1 MEKTWIKRISLSL
14 ACLLGFGVLATTF
27 AVASKKNAPVKV
39 DAATTTTATLTY
51 SDVLAH
57 ARSDYKKTEWGDWQW
72 WKVIKS
78 SGDIVAGDNTYF
90 VNNKAYTDGATKIDF
105 SISFKDGYVIPR
117 IEMVAVTLA
126 RNSNSFSW
134 TIEDDYYNQNPP
146 YKVYFEDT
154 TSGERHAIESMT
166 LTYTF
171 TKYTVSLNSNG
182 GTGGLSSVKVPYNR
196 AMPTISSS
204 NLPTRNGYV
213 FQGYYDTSADTGGN
227 QYYKANG
234 TSART
239 FTNKNDSLKLYAR
252 WALAQKPVN
261 ITKGTGLSNV
271 YVSSNGNVTDASS
284 SDLKSS
290 GTNFAQNSTV
300 YGYVKLAAGYQAQS
314 GWTLKAGTADTA
326 GALYLVGSGTVSSSG
341 YDFGT
346 FNASTITYSID
357 YELNGGSIATANP
370 TSYTIESDTFTL
382 NNPTKEGYNFLGWSE
397 EGKSGY
403 TETVTITKGT
413 YGNKKY
419 TANWALVEELQA
431 VVDAINDL
439 GGPTN
444 ISYPGSKTGLESAE
458 SLYSA
463 LDPTLKSILDTDYAD
478 LVNELIEDRNQYDS
492 LRSAAINN
500 AIDKIDAISEPIS
513 YPRSRDEVFA
523 ARDALADLD
532 ELDRV
537 DTVVT
542 NLSDYNDALDTYN
555 ALRDIAVD
563 QVIEA
568 INNISRDGEGKILY
582 PNSKPSLENAESL
595 YDALAEEEKT
605 PTVVT
610 NYNDLLQARSDYN
623 ALREDRVQ
631 DVIDAIDDI
640 SKPFDDN
647 REEQIATAQGLF
659 DALDSSDKDSSV
671 ITNLNKL
678 EDAHAADDVADA
690 IEVLPTVSD
699 TDEYRV
705 LVNETRDAYDSLTS
719 DQKGFIGE
727 DILELLVSR
736 EQALLVIDAI
746 NNIGDLSYP
755 GSKDLLDVAN
765 DLYAEYIAA
774 GYPAEFIVNYQTLV
788 DDNTNYNNADAVAA
802 LIKAI
807 PAPSESDAYYDAVDT
822 AKAAY
827 DALATAEQAL
837 LESAIFDNETGI
849 TYAQY
854 LADQVAARD
863 VIERIQNIGQ
873 VVYSGEDD
881 SLEAIVYAETGYNA
895 LSDAQ
900 KAIVDGVNHNT
911 LTKDRADYDAV
922 DAVATLIELIPEAEA
937 SSDYY
942 NAVDSAAAGYAQL
955 TADQLAII
963 NAATALDYEKVLAD
977 NVAARA
983 VIEEIANI
991 GTVTYDGGVND
1002 SLAKIVSAETNY
1014 GNLSDDQKE
1023 IVNSANYSTLTD
1035 DRAVYDN
1042 VSAVADLI
1050 KAIPAVAESEEYYDA
1065 VDTAIAAFNLLSVE
1079 EQNVLKS
1086 SIFDS
1091 ETGIT
1096 YYQYLFNHV
1105 AARDVIER
1113 IQNIGQVVYGG
1124 EDDSLE
1130 AIVYAETGYN
1140 SLSDAQKAIVDG
1152 VNHNT
1157 LTKDRVDY
1165 DAVDSVA
1172 TLIELIPDAEASEEY
1187 YNAVDSAAAGYA
1199 QLSDDQLAIIN
1210 AATALDYEK
1219 VLADNVAAKEVIE
1232 LIGKIGSLTYD
1243 GGINDSLSDIVAA
1256 ETAYDAIK
1264 DNADVKAIV
1273 DSVNHQTLVDD
1284 RTIYDHADSVAKLI
1298 EAIPAPAE
1306 DQDYYDAVDAARSAY
1321 AAITEAEKQ
1330 LLIEAIFDPAINM
1343 TYAEY
1348 LYNQGLARDVIETI
1362 ENIGELTYDGG
1373 VNDSLADIVAAETA
1387 YDAIKDN
1394 EYVKAIVDSVN
1405 HQTLVDDRT
1414 IYDHADEVAKL
1425 IEAIPAPA
1433 EDQDYYDA
1441 VDAARSA
1448 YAALTE
1454 AEKQLLKDAIYDPA
1468 TNMTYAEYLF
1478 NQGLARDVIETI
1490 ENIGELTYDGGVND
1504 SLADIVAAETA
1515 YDAIKDNEYVKAI
1528 VDSVNHQT
1536 LVDDR
1541 ESYNAVDHTVSLIE
1555 EIGEIKHDEET
1566 KQDLEEAWEAYNSL
1580 STEEQALV
1588 QGYNN
1593 TYKTL
1598 DDDQHVYDALVLI
1611 DDIGTVSYDSESEE
1625 KINQAREYYDSLT
1638 EDQKEQLGE
1647 EPLVVLVNS
1656 ETEYARLEK
1665 NANIL
1670 VIILLIVV
1678 CLTIIGGIWFLFF
1691 LLKKK
1696 RKDDDDD
1703 ENKNNGK
1710 GKPVKAM
1717 SIGGFLPGV
1726 TLISHYLDA
1735 PYIALYVL
1743 AGVTVLLWISILVVV
1758 IMKKKQVGPF
1768 KKKEVVSKVEPQA
1781 SVSSSEDE
1789 EVETIS
1795 DEKGNI
1801 FQIRYIK
1808 SFTAKLIQSPEETK
1822 KYYEELKNEVLSYK
1836 KTNSRVS
1843 WHYDAVNSGRNY
1855 VLKFAIRGKTLCV
1868 YLPLDSESLEEKYKV
1883 ERSESKRFEDVPC
1896 LYRIKNDR
1904 RCEYAKELI
1913 ALVASNLGLEKG
1925 EEQHEA
1931 YSNLPYEPNKPLVA
1945 RGLIK
1950 EQKVQVNKPSEQQV
1964 LETKVSSD
1972 GDEIVVTKD
1981 EKGNIFEIRYIKS
1994 FTAKLSQSEKDVKDY
2009 YTVLK
2014 NYALSYKD
2022 AHSRVSW
2029 HYDAINVGRDYVI
2042 KFAIRGKTLCAY
2054 FALDTSKLDEKY
2066 KVEEAKGKKFEEVP
2080 VLYRIKNDRRCEYAK
2095 ELIDEVM
2102 KKVGADQGEVPTENY
2117 SIPHQSNKAL
2127 LAKGLIKELKTAV
2140 KKKETHHI
2148 EHLVTSISVEEA
2160 DKLMS
2165 DEDAEVMIEVDKSS
2179 KTHVGKKAIVN
2190 IDELEASFN
2199 NGDKVT
2205 LETLQEKKLVAKD
2218 VGRVKLLARGQLD
2231 KKLDV
2236 HLQEYSIQAVKMIL
2250 LVGGKVQKAK

>member
-1 MEKTWIKRISLSL
+1 MKKTWIKSISLSL

-27 AVASKKNAPVKV
+27 AVASKKNTPVKV

-182 GTGGLSSVKVPYNR
+182 GTGGLSSVNVPYNR

-213 FQGYYDTSADTGGN
+213 FQGYYDTNADTGGN

-271 YVSSNGNVTDASS
+271 YVSSNGNVTSASS

-314 GWTLKAGTADTA
+314 GWTLKAGTADTE

-346 FNASTITYSID
+346 LNASTITYSID
-357 YELNGGSIATANP
+357 YELNGGSVATANP

-403 TETVTITKGT
+403 KETVTITKGT

-444 ISYPGSKTGLESAE
+444 ISYPGSKTGLENAE

-463 LDPTLKSILDTDYAD
+463 LDPTLKSILDSDYAD

-492 LRSAAINN
+492 LRSAAIDN
-500 AIDKIDAISEPIS
+500 AIDTIDAISEPIS

-523 ARDALADLD
+523 ARDALAGLD

-537 DTVVT
+537 DSVVT
-542 NLSDYNDALDTYN
+542 NLNDYNDALDTYN
-555 ALRDIAVD
+555 ALKDIAVD

-568 INNISRDGEGKILY
+568 INNIVTDGEGKAIY

-631 DVIDAIDDI
+631 DVIDAIDAI

-659 DALDSSDKDSSV
+659 DDLDSSDKDSSV
-671 ITNLNKL
+671 ITNLIKL
-678 EDAHAADDVADA
+678 EDAHAADDAADA

-699 TDEYRV
+699 TNEYRA
-705 LVNETRDAYDSLTS
+705 LVNETREAYDNLTS

-736 EQALLVIDAI
+736 EQALLVINAI
-746 NNIGDLSYP
+746 NNIGNLSYP
-755 GSKDLLDVAN
+755 GSKDLLDAAN
-765 DLYAEYIAA
+765 GLYAEYIAA

-807 PAPSESDAYYDAVDT
+807 PAPSESDTYYDAVDT
-822 AKAAY
+822 AQSAY
-827 DALATAEQAL
+827 IGLSAAEQAL
-837 LESAIFDNETGI
+837 LESAVFDSETGI

-854 LADQVAARD
+854 LADHVAARD
-863 VIERIQNIGQ
+863 VIERIQDIGS
-873 VVYSGEDD
+873 VVYGGEDD

-911 LTKDRADYDAV
+911 LVHDREVYNHV
-922 DAVATLIELIPEAEA
+922 DE
-937 SSDYY
+937 
-942 NAVDSAAAGYAQL
+942 
-955 TADQLAII
+955 
-963 NAATALDYEKVLAD
+963 
-977 NVAARA
+977 
-983 VIEEIANI
+983 
-991 GTVTYDGGVND
+991 
-1002 SLAKIVSAETNY
+1002 
-1014 GNLSDDQKE
+1014 
-1023 IVNSANYSTLTD
+1023 
-1035 DRAVYDN
+1035 
-1042 VSAVADLI
+1042 VADLI
-1050 KAIPAVAESEEYYDA
+1050 TAIVPAEGESYYDA
-1065 VDTAIAAFNLLSVE
+1065 VEEAAAAYNALTPEEQAILNNSVE
-1079 EQNVLKS
+1079 KDFEKIL
-1086 SIFDS
+1086 FDN
-1091 ETGIT
+1091 
-1096 YYQYLFNHV
+1096 L
-1105 AARDVIER
+1105 AASTVIE
-1113 IQNIGQVVYGG
+1113 
-1124 EDDSLE
+1124 
-1130 AIVYAETGYN
+1130 A
-1140 SLSDAQKAIVDG
+1140 
-1152 VNHNT
+1152 
-1157 LTKDRVDY
+1157 
-1165 DAVDSVA
+1165 
-1172 TLIELIPDAEASEEY
+1172 
-1187 YNAVDSAAAGYA
+1187 
-1199 QLSDDQLAIIN
+1199 
-1210 AATALDYEK
+1210 
-1219 VLADNVAAKEVIE
+1219 
-1232 LIGKIGSLTYD
+1232 
-1243 GGINDSLSDIVAA
+1243 
-1256 ETAYDAIK
+1256 
-1264 DNADVKAIV
+1264 
-1273 DSVNHQTLVDD
+1273 
-1284 RTIYDHADSVAKLI
+1284 
-1298 EAIPAPAE
+1298 
-1306 DQDYYDAVDAARSAY
+1306 
-1321 AAITEAEKQ
+1321 
-1330 LLIEAIFDPAINM
+1330 
-1343 TYAEY
+1343 
-1348 LYNQGLARDVIETI
+1348 I
-1362 ENIGELTYDGG
+1362 ENIGELTYNGG
-1373 VNDSLADIVAAETA
+1373 TNDSLEDIELAEGLYELLTE
-1387 YDAIKDN
+1387 DQ
-1394 EYVKAIVDSVN
+1394 KAIVDSIN
-1405 HQTLVDDRT
+1405 YNTLVGDRAS
-1414 IYDHADEVAKL
+1414 YDRV
-1425 IEAIPAPA
+1425 
-1433 EDQDYYDA
+1433 DA
-1441 VDAARSA
+1441 VVE
-1448 YAALTE
+1448 L
-1454 AEKQLLKDAIYDPA
+1454 
-1468 TNMTYAEYLF
+1468 
-1478 NQGLARDVIETI
+1478 I
-1490 ENIGELTYDGGVND
+1490 ENIGEV
-1504 SLADIVAAETA
+1504 
-1515 YDAIKDNEYVKAI
+1515 
-1528 VDSVNHQT
+1528 
-1536 LVDDR
+1536 
-1541 ESYNAVDHTVSLIE
+1541 
-1555 EIGEIKHDEET
+1555 KHDEET
-1566 KQDLEEAWEAYNSL
+1566 ETQLIVARTAYDALSEEEK
-1580 STEEQALV
+1580 ALV
-1588 QGYNN
+1588 NGYNN

-1598 DDDQHVYDALVLI
+1598 EDDEHVYEALVKI
-1611 DDIGTVSYDSESEE
+1611 DAIGEVSYDTRSEE
-1625 KINQAREYYDSLT
+1625 AIKEARDYYDFLT
-1638 EDQKEQLGE
+1638 EDQKEQLGK
-1647 EPLVVLVNS
+1647 EPLVTLVNS
-1656 ETEYARLEK
+1656 ETEYARIEK

-1670 VIILLIVV
+1670 VIILLIVI
-1678 CLTIIGGIWFLFF
+1678 CLTILGGIWFLFF

-1696 RKDDDDD
+1696 RKDDDNND
-1703 ENKNNGK
+1703 ENKEK

-1768 KKKEVVSKVEPQA
+1768 KKKAEVAKVEPQA
-1781 SVSSSEDE
+1781 SVSQNEDE

-1843 WHYDAVNSGRNY
+1843 WHYDAINAGREY

-1868 YLPLDSESLEEKYKV
+1868 YLPLDPEKQEEKYKV
-1883 ERSESKRFEDVPC
+1883 EKVESKRFEDIPC

-1904 RCEYAKELI
+1904 RCEYAKEL
-1913 ALVASNLGLEKG
+1913 VAKVCESMGLEKG
-1925 EEQHEA
+1925 KEQHEV
-1931 YSNLPYEPNKPLVA
+1931 YSNIPYEPNKPLVA

-1950 EQKVQVNKPSEQQV
+1950 EQKVVVSKPAEPVV
-1964 LETKVSSD
+1964 LETKVNSD
-1972 GDEIVVTKD
+1972 GDEVVLTKD
-1981 EKGNIFEIRYIKS
+1981 ASGNIFEIRYIKS
-1994 FTAKLSQSEKDVKDY
+1994 FTAKLSQSEDVVKDY

-2014 NYALSYKD
+2014 NHVLSYKD
-2022 AHSRVSW
+2022 THSRVSW
-2029 HYDAINVGRDYVI
+2029 HYEAVNIGRDYVL
-2042 KFAIRGKTLCAY
+2042 KFAIRGKTLCVFY
-2054 FALDTSKLDEKY
+2054 ALDPSQVDEKY
-2066 KVEEAKGKKFEEVP
+2066 KVEVATGKRFEDVP
-2080 VLYRIKNDRRCEYAK
+2080 CLYRIKKDRRCQYAK
-2095 ELIDEVM
+2095 ELIDM
-2102 KKVGADQGEVPTENY
+2102 LMRKLKVKQGE
-2117 SIPHQSNKAL
+2117 IPSEDYHIKKESTKVL
-2127 LAKGLIKELKTAV
+2127 LAKGLIKETKTKLV
-2140 KKKETHHI
+2140 DKKVE
-2148 EHLVTSISVEEA
+2148 EHYASISVTQA
-2160 DKLMS
+2160 DEVMS
-2165 DEDAEVMIEVDKSS
+2165 DEKAEALIEEDVVS
-2179 KTHVGKKAIVN
+2179 KKREGKKEVVN
-2190 IDELEASFN
+2190 IDTLSQN
-2199 NGDKVT
+2199 YNDGDVVT
-2205 LETLQEKKLVAKD
+2205 LDSLIEKKLVSPKA
-2218 VGRVKLLARGQLD
+2218 GYVKVLARGVLD
-2231 KKLDV
+2231 KKLTVDL
-2236 HLQEYSIQAVKMIL
+2236 HDYSLQAVKMIVL
-2250 LVGGKVQKAK
+2250 MGGHAKKIK

>member
-1 MEKTWIKRISLSL
+1 MKKTWIKSISLSL
-14 ACLLGFGVLATTF
+14 ACLLGFGVLATTI
-27 AVASKKNAPVKV
+27 AVNNKQSNPVKV

-51 SDVLAH
+51 SDVLAN
-57 ARSDYKKTEWGDWQW
+57 ARSDYKKTTWGNWEW
-72 WKVIKS
+72 WKVTKKN
-78 SGDIVAGDNTYF
+78 GELYAGHNTYF
-90 VNNKAYTDGATKIDF
+90 VNSRAYADGATKIDF
-105 SISFKDGYVIPR
+105 SISFKDGYVIPK
-117 IEMVAVTLA
+117 ITMIAEILA
-126 RNSNSFSW
+126 KNSNSFSW
-134 TIEDDYYNQNPP
+134 TITDTYYNENPP
-146 YKVYFEDT
+146 KRIYFNDD
-154 TSGERHAIESMT
+154 TSGETHIIDT
-166 LTYTF
+166 LTVTYTF
-171 TKYTVSLNSNG
+171 TKYKITLNSNG
-182 GTGGLSSVKVPYNR
+182 GTGGLSSVQNPYNR

-204 NLPTRNGYV
+204 NLPTRDGYT
-213 FQGYYDTSADTGGN
+213 FQGYYDTSASTGGN
-227 QYYKANG
+227 KYYNANG
-234 TSART
+234 TSAKT
-239 FTNKNDSLKLYAR
+239 FTNKNDSLVLYAR
-252 WALAQKPVN
+252 WALSQKPVN
-261 ITKGTGLSNV
+261 ISKGTGLSNV
-271 YVSSNGNVTDASS
+271 YVSSNGNVTDVSS
-284 SDLKSS
+284 SDLKAS

-300 YGYVKLAAGYQAQS
+300 YGYVKLAAGYKAQS
-314 GWTLKAGTADTA
+314 GWTLKAGTADTQ

-346 FNASTITYSID
+346 LNASAITYSID
-357 YELNGGSIATANP
+357 YELNGGSVATANP

-382 NNPTKEGYNFLGWSE
+382 NNPTKDGYNFLGWSE
-397 EGKSGY
+397 DGKSGY
-403 TETVTITKGT
+403 KETVTVTKGT

-444 ISYPGSKTGLESAE
+444 ISYPGSKTGLENAE

-463 LDPTLKSILDTDYAD
+463 LDSDLKAILDNDYAD

-492 LRSAAINN
+492 LRSAALDN

-513 YPRSRDEVFA
+513 YPGSRDEVFT

-532 ELDRV
+532 ESDRV

-542 NLSDYNDALDTYN
+542 NLSEYNSALNTYN
-555 ALRDIAVD
+555 TLRDLAVE
-563 QVIEA
+563 QVIES

-582 PNSKPSLENAESL
+582 PNSKTSLENAESL
-595 YDALAEEEKT
+595 YDALAEEEKN

-623 ALREDRVQ
+623 ALRKDRVQ

-640 SKPFDDN
+640 SKPLDES

-659 DALDSSDKDSSV
+659 DALDSSDKDASV

-690 IEVLPTVSD
+690 IETLPTVSD
-699 TDEYRV
+699 TDEYRA
-705 LVNETRDAYDSLTS
+705 LVNETREAYDSLTS

-736 EQALLVIDAI
+736 EQALLVINAI
-746 NNIGDLSYP
+746 NNIGNLSYP

-807 PAPSESDAYYDAVDT
+807 PAPSESDTYYDAVDT

-827 DALATAEQAL
+827 DALATDEQAL
-837 LESAIFDNETGI
+837 LESAIFDSETGI

-854 LADQVAARD
+854 LADHVAARD

-873 VVYSGEDD
+873 VVYSGDDD
-881 SLEAIVYAETGYNA
+881 SLEDIVYAELGYSQ
-895 LSDAQ
+895 LSNEQ
-900 KAIVDGVNHNT
+900 KEIVEGVNYNT
-911 LTKDRADYDAV
+911 LTKDRVDYDAV

-955 TADQLAII
+955 SADQLAII
-963 NAATALDYEKVLAD
+963 NAATALDYEKVLGD

-1014 GNLSDDQKE
+1014 GNLSDDQKA
-1023 IVNSANYSTLTD
+1023 IVDSVNYDTLVG
-1035 DRAVYDN
+1035 DRASYDN
-1042 VSAVADLI
+1042 VSAVAALI
-1050 KAIPAVAESEEYYDA
+1050 KAIPAAAESEEYYNA
-1065 VDTAIAAFNLLSVE
+1065 VDTAIAAFNLLSEE
-1079 EQNVLKS
+1079 EQNVLKV

-1096 YYQYLFNHV
+1096 YAQYLADHI

-1113 IQNIGQVVYGG
+1113 IQNIGQVVYSGD
-1124 EDDSLE
+1124 DDSLE
-1130 AIVYAETGYN
+1130 DIVYAELGY
-1140 SLSDAQKAIVDG
+1140 SQLSNEQKEIVEG
-1152 VNHNT
+1152 VNYNT
-1157 LTKDRVDY
+1157 LTKDRADY
-1165 DAVDSVA
+1165 DAVDAVA
-1172 TLIELIPDAEASEEY
+1172 TLIELIPDAEASSDY

-1199 QLSDDQLAIIN
+1199 QLSADQLSIIN
-1210 AATALDYEK
+1210 DATALDFEK
-1219 VLADNVAAKEVIE
+1219 VLGDNVAAKEVIE

-1256 ETAYDAIK
+1256 ETAYDTIK

-1284 RTIYDHADSVAKLI
+1284 RTIYDHADDVAKLI

-1306 DQDYYDAVDAARSAY
+1306 DQSYYDAVDAARAAY
-1321 AAITEAEKQ
+1321 AALEDNEKQ
-1330 LLIEAIFDPAINM
+1330 LLIEAIFDPVTNM

-1348 LYNQGLARDVIETI
+1348 LFNQGLARDVIEKI
-1362 ENIGELTYDGG
+1362 DDINELTYNAG
-1373 VNDSLADIVAAETA
+1373 VDDSLSDIVAAETA

-1414 IYDHADEVAKL
+1414 IYDHADDVAKL

-1433 EDQDYYDA
+1433 EDQSYYDA

-1448 YAALTE
+1448 YAELE
-1454 AEKQLLKDAIYDPA
+1454 DNEKQLLIEAIFDPA

-1490 ENIGELTYDGGVND
+1490 ENIGELTYDGGVDD
-1504 SLADIVAAETA
+1504 SLSDIVAAETA
-1515 YDAIKDNEYVKAI
+1515 YDAIKDNEYVKNI

-1541 ESYNAVDHTVSLIE
+1541 ESYDDVDHAVSLIE
-1555 EIGEIKHDEET
+1555 QIGEIKNDEET
-1566 KQDLEEAWEAYNSL
+1566 KQDLEEAWEAYDAL
-1580 STEEQALV
+1580 SPEEQALV

-1611 DDIGTVSYDSESEE
+1611 DDIGTVSYDSVSEE
-1625 KINQAREYYDSLT
+1625 KINQAREFYDSLT

-1647 EPLVVLVNS
+1647 EPLVTLVNS
-1656 ETEYARLEK
+1656 ETQYAGLK
-1665 NANIL
+1665 KTANIL

-1678 CLTIIGGIWFLFF
+1678 CLTILGGIWFLFF

-1696 RKDDDDD
+1696 RKDDDDND
-1703 ENKNNGK
+1703 ENKGK
-1710 GKPVKAM
+1710 GKPVKAL
-1717 SIGGFLPGV
+1717 SIGGFLPGI

-1768 KKKEVVSKVEPQA
+1768 KKKAEVAKAEPQA
-1781 SVSSSEDE
+1781 SMSSSEDE

-1808 SFTAKLIQSPEETK
+1808 SFTAKLIQSLEETK

-1843 WHYDAVNSGRNY
+1843 WHYDAINSGREY

-1868 YLPLDSESLEEKYKV
+1868 YLPLNPEELEEKYKV
-1883 ERSESKRFEDVPC
+1883 ERTESKKFEDVPC

-1913 ALVASNLGLEKG
+1913 AMVASNLGLEKG
-1925 EEQHEA
+1925 EEQHEV

-1950 EQKVQVNKPSEQQV
+1950 EQKVQVNKPAEQQV

-2009 YTVLK
+2009 YTILK

-2042 KFAIRGKTLCAY
+2042 KFAIRGKTLCVY
-2054 FALDTSKLDEKY
+2054 FALDASKLDEKY

-2102 KKVGADQGEVPTENY
+2102 KKVGVDQGEVPTENY
-2117 SIPHQSNKAL
+2117 SIPHESNKVL

-2140 KKKETHHI
+2140 KKKEIHHI

-2190 IDELEASFN
+2190 IDELEANFN

-2236 HLQEYSIQAVKMIL
+2236 HLQEYSLQAVKMIL